1 MRQGIKK
8 YLSALQKKSF
18 LAIISKKGKKMSFI
32 FVIISISVY
41 LLVTALVIHSTHGR
55 ISRERYWK
63 IEIIMVVG
71 FVSYWFF
78 TFFILAFFLKNFS
91 HSNFFYSLHVLHT
104 LLFIIGFF
112 GTFVFLYKHWQLQI
126 LRLHDLNKSGW
137 YCLLDFIPFYNI
149 YDFFVMNIKKRSIM
163 LNEFD
168 ETIDYFSFFEKNKL
182 LQNKKLITKDGVD
195 FYINGIKFE
204 YKNFNGHVQY
214 EVSKMSLENDKTL
227 EEYCMKNLQ
236 QTENAP
242 GYAGEYKISFLDEGN
257 LFEKLKNDLHGIVI
271 DDGFITINE
280 VPFFVRDN
288 YFKYEIVYKTKDSS
302 RIKNFS
308 QVEELQDYSCQS
320 LTKAQLLSLI
330 KQGA

>member
-1 MRQGIKK
+1 
-8 YLSALQKKSF
+8 
-18 LAIISKKGKKMSFI
+18 MSFI

-63 IEIIMVVG
+63 IEIIMIGG
-71 FVSYWFF
+71 FAFYWFF
-78 TFFILAFFLKNFS
+78 TIFIMAFFLHNFS
-91 HSNFFYSLHVLHT
+91 HTTFFYLMHVLQT
-104 LLFIIGFF
+104 LLFVIGIIGSFIF
-112 GTFVFLYKHWQLQI
+112 MYKYWQLQI

-137 YCLLDFIPFYNI
+137 YCLLNLIPFYNI

-195 FYINGIKFE
+195 FYVNGIKFE

-242 GYAGEYKISFLDEGN
+242 GYAGEYRISFLDEGN

-280 VPFFVRDN
+280 VPFFVREN
-288 YFKYEIVYKTKDSS
+288 YLQYEIVYKTKYSS

-308 QVEELQDYSCQS
+308 QVEELQDYSCQA
-320 LTKAQLLSLI
+320 LTKEQLLSLI
-330 KQGA
+330 KQNA

>member
-1 MRQGIKK
+1 
-8 YLSALQKKSF
+8 
-18 LAIISKKGKKMSFI
+18 MSFI

-41 LLVTALVIHSTHGR
+41 LLVTAIVIHSTHGR

-63 IEIIMVVG
+63 IEIIMIGG
-71 FVSYWFF
+71 FASYWFF
-78 TFFILAFFLKNFS
+78 TIFILSFFLHNFS
-91 HSNFFYSLHVLHT
+91 HTTFFYLMHVLQT
-104 LLFIIGFF
+104 LLFVIGFIGSF
-112 GTFVFLYKHWQLQI
+112 IFMYKYWQLQI

-182 LQNKKLITKDGVD
+182 LQDKKLITKDGVD
-195 FYINGIKFE
+195 FYVNGIKFE

-242 GYAGEYKISFLDEGN
+242 GYAGEYRISFLDEGN

-280 VPFFVRDN
+280 VPFFVREN
-288 YFKYEIVYKTKDSS
+288 YLQYEIVYKTKDSS

>member
-1 MRQGIKK
+1 MNLR
-8 YLSALQKKSF
+8 F
-18 LAIISKKGKKMSFI
+18 L
-32 FVIISISVY
+32 IISIAIS
-41 LLVTALVIHSTHGR
+41 LLVTAIVIHSTHGR

-63 IEIIMVVG
+63 IEIIMIGG
-71 FVSYWFF
+71 FASYCFF
-78 TFFILAFFLKNFS
+78 TIFIMAF
-91 HSNFFYSLHVLHT
+91 YYWMHVLQT
-104 LLFIIGFF
+104 LLFVIGIIGSFIF
-112 GTFVFLYKHWQLQI
+112 MYKYWQLQI

-182 LQNKKLITKDGVD
+182 LQDKKLITKDGVD
-195 FYINGIKFE
+195 FYVNGIKFE

-214 EVSKMSLENDKTL
+214 EVSKMSLENDKAL

-242 GYAGEYKISFLDEGN
+242 GYAGEYRISFLDEGN

-280 VPFFVRDN
+280 VPFFVREN
-288 YFKYEIVYKTKDSS
+288 YLQYEIVYKTKDSS

-320 LTKAQLLSLI
+320 LTKAQLLDLI
-330 KQGA
+330 NAPRSKLRGMSSS

>member
-1 MRQGIKK
+1 MNLR
-8 YLSALQKKSF
+8 F
-18 LAIISKKGKKMSFI
+18 L
-32 FVIISISVY
+32 IISIAIY

-63 IEIIMVVG
+63 IEIIMIGG
-71 FVSYWFF
+71 FASYWFF
-78 TFFILAFFLKNFS
+78 TIFILSFFLHNFS
-91 HSNFFYSLHVLHT
+91 HTTFFYLMHVLQT
-104 LLFIIGFF
+104 LLFVIGIIGSFIF
-112 GTFVFLYKHWQLQI
+112 MYKYWQLQI

-137 YCLLDFIPFYNI
+137 YCLLNLIPFYNI

-182 LQNKKLITKDGVD
+182 LQDKKLITKDGVD
-195 FYINGIKFE
+195 FYVSGIKFE

-242 GYAGEYKISFLDEGN
+242 GYAGEYRISFLDEGN

-280 VPFFVRDN
+280 VPFFVREN
-288 YFKYEIVYKTKDSS
+288 YLQYEIVYKTKDSS

-320 LTKAQLLSLI
+320 LTKAQLLELI
-330 KQGA
+330 TQGA

>member
-1 MRQGIKK
+1 MNLR
-8 YLSALQKKSF
+8 F
-18 LAIISKKGKKMSFI
+18 L
-32 FVIISISVY
+32 IISIAIS
-41 LLVTALVIHSTHGR
+41 LLVTAIVIHSTHGR

-63 IEIIMVVG
+63 IEIIMIGG
-71 FVSYWFF
+71 FASYWFF
-78 TFFILAFFLKNFS
+78 TIFILSFFLHNFS
-91 HSNFFYSLHVLHT
+91 HTTFFYLMHVLQT
-104 LLFIIGFF
+104 LLFVIGFIGSF
-112 GTFVFLYKHWQLQI
+112 IFMYKYWQLQI

-182 LQNKKLITKDGVD
+182 LQDKKLITKDGVD
-195 FYINGIKFE
+195 FYVNGIKFE

-242 GYAGEYKISFLDEGN
+242 GYAGEYRISFLDEGN

-280 VPFFVRDN
+280 VPFFVREN
-288 YFKYEIVYKTKDSS
+288 YLQYEIVYKAKDSS

-320 LTKAQLLSLI
+320 LTKAQLLDLI
-330 KQGA
+330 NAPRSKLRGMSSS

>member
-1 MRQGIKK
+1 
-8 YLSALQKKSF
+8 
-18 LAIISKKGKKMSFI
+18 MSFI

-63 IEIIMVVG
+63 IEIIMIGG
-71 FVSYWFF
+71 FASYWFF
-78 TFFILAFFLKNFS
+78 TIFILSFFLHNFS
-91 HSNFFYSLHVLHT
+91 HITFFYLMHVLQT
-104 LLFIIGFF
+104 LLFVIGIIGSFIF
-112 GTFVFLYKHWQLQI
+112 MYKYWQLQI

-137 YCLLDFIPFYNI
+137 YCLLNLIPFYNI

-182 LQNKKLITKDGVD
+182 LQDKKLITKDGVD
-195 FYINGIKFE
+195 FYVNGIKFE

-242 GYAGEYKISFLDEGN
+242 GYAGEYRISFFDEGN
-257 LFEKLKNDLHGIVI
+257 LFEMLKNDLHGIVI

-280 VPFFVRDN
+280 VPFFVREN
-288 YFKYEIVYKTKDSS
+288 YLQYEIVYKTKDSS

-320 LTKAQLLSLI
+320 LTKAQLLELI
-330 KQGA
+330 TQGA

>member
-1 MRQGIKK
+1 MPLFWGAK
-8 YLSALQKKSF
+8 
-18 LAIISKKGKKMSFI
+18 KKMNLRFL
-32 FVIISISVY
+32 IISIAIS
-41 LLVTALVIHSTHGR
+41 LLVTAMVIHSTHGR
-55 ISRERYWK
+55 ISRKRYWK
-63 IEIIMVVG
+63 IEIIMIGG
-71 FVSYWFF
+71 FASYWFF
-78 TFFILAFFLKNFS
+78 TIFIMAFY
-91 HSNFFYSLHVLHT
+91 HTNFFYWMHVLQT
-104 LLFIIGFF
+104 FLFVIGIIGSFIF
-112 GTFVFLYKHWQLQI
+112 MYKYWQLQI

-195 FYINGIKFE
+195 FYVNGIKFE

-214 EVSKMSLENDKTL
+214 EVSKMSLENDKTV
-227 EEYCMKNLQ
+227 EEYCKKYLQ

-242 GYAGEYKISFLDEGN
+242 GYAGEYRISFLDEGN

-280 VPFFVRDN
+280 VPFFVREN
-288 YFKYEIVYKTKDSS
+288 YLQYEIVYKTKDSS

-320 LTKAQLLSLI
+320 LTKAQLLDLI

>member
-1 MRQGIKK
+1 MNLR
-8 YLSALQKKSF
+8 F
-18 LAIISKKGKKMSFI
+18 L
-32 FVIISISVY
+32 IISIAIS
-41 LLVTALVIHSTHGR
+41 LLVTAMVIHSTHGR

-63 IEIIMVVG
+63 IEIIMIGG
-71 FVSYWFF
+71 FAFYWFF

-91 HSNFFYSLHVLHT
+91 HSSFFYSLHVLHT
-104 LLFIIGFF
+104 LLFVTGIIGSFIF
-112 GTFVFLYKHWQLQI
+112 MYKYWQLQI

-195 FYINGIKFE
+195 FYVNGIKFE
-204 YKNFNGHVQY
+204 YKNFNDHVQY

-242 GYAGEYKISFLDEGN
+242 GYAGEYRISFLDEGN

-280 VPFFVRDN
+280 VPFFVREN
-288 YFKYEIVYKTKDSS
+288 YLQYEIVYKTKDSS

>member
-1 MRQGIKK
+1 MPLFWGAKE
-8 YLSALQKKSF
+8 
-18 LAIISKKGKKMSFI
+18 KMNLIFI
-32 FVIISISVY
+32 IISIAIS
-41 LLVTALVIHSTHGR
+41 LLVTAIVIHSTHGR
-55 ISRERYWK
+55 ISRKRYWK
-63 IEIIMVVG
+63 IEATMVVG

-91 HSNFFYSLHVLHT
+91 HSSFFYSLHVLHT

-195 FYINGIKFE
+195 FYVSGIKFE

-242 GYAGEYKISFLDEGN
+242 GYAGEYRISFLDEGN

-280 VPFFVRDN
+280 VPFFVREN
-288 YFKYEIVYKTKDSS
+288 YLQYEIVYKTKDSS

-320 LTKAQLLSLI
+320 LTKAQLLDLI
-330 KQGA
+330 NAPRSKLRGMSSS

>member
-1 MRQGIKK
+1 MNLR
-8 YLSALQKKSF
+8 F
-18 LAIISKKGKKMSFI
+18 L
-32 FVIISISVY
+32 IISIAIS
-41 LLVTALVIHSTHGR
+41 LLVTAIVIHSTHGR

-63 IEIIMVVG
+63 IEIIMIGG
-71 FVSYWFF
+71 FASYWFF
-78 TFFILAFFLKNFS
+78 TIFILSFFLHNFS
-91 HSNFFYSLHVLHT
+91 HTTFFYLMHVLQT
-104 LLFIIGFF
+104 LLFVIGIIGSFIF
-112 GTFVFLYKHWQLQI
+112 MYKYWQLQI

-195 FYINGIKFE
+195 FYVSGIKFE

-242 GYAGEYKISFLDEGN
+242 GYAGEYRISFLDEGN
-257 LFEKLKNDLHGIVI
+257 LFEQLKNDLHGIVI

-280 VPFFVRDN
+280 VPFFVREN
-288 YFKYEIVYKTKDSS
+288 YLQYEIVYKTKDSS

-320 LTKAQLLSLI
+320 LTKAQLLDLI
-330 KQGA
+330 NAPRSKLRGMSSS

>member
-1 MRQGIKK
+1 MNLR
-8 YLSALQKKSF
+8 F
-18 LAIISKKGKKMSFI
+18 L
-32 FVIISISVY
+32 IISIAIS
-41 LLVTALVIHSTHGR
+41 LLVTAIVIHSTHGR

-63 IEIIMVVG
+63 IEIIMIGG
-71 FVSYWFF
+71 FAFYCFF
-78 TFFILAFFLKNFS
+78 TIFIMAFYINNFS
-91 HSNFFYSLHVLHT
+91 HTNFFYWMHVLQT
-104 LLFIIGFF
+104 LLFVIGIIGSFIF
-112 GTFVFLYKHWQLQI
+112 MYKYWQLQI
-126 LRLHDLNKSGW
+126 LHLHDLNKSGW

-149 YDFFVMNIKKRSIM
+149 YDFFIMNIKKRSIM

-182 LQNKKLITKDGVD
+182 LQSKKLITKDGVD
-195 FYINGIKFE
+195 FYVNGIKFE

-242 GYAGEYKISFLDEGN
+242 GYAGEYRISFLDEGN

-280 VPFFVRDN
+280 VPFFVREN
-288 YFKYEIVYKTKDSS
+288 YLQYEIVYKTKDSS

-320 LTKAQLLSLI
+320 LTKAQLLELI
-330 KQGA
+330 TQGA

>member
-1 MRQGIKK
+1 
-8 YLSALQKKSF
+8 
-18 LAIISKKGKKMSFI
+18 MSFI

-55 ISRERYWK
+55 ISRKRYWK
-63 IEIIMVVG
+63 IEATMVVG

-91 HSNFFYSLHVLHT
+91 HSSFFYSLHVLHT

-112 GTFVFLYKHWQLQI
+112 GSFIFMYKYWQLQI

-182 LQNKKLITKDGVD
+182 LKDKKLITRDGVD
-195 FYINGIKFE
+195 FYISGIKFE

-214 EVSKMSLENDKTL
+214 EVSKMSLENDKAL

-242 GYAGEYKISFLDEGN
+242 GYAGEYRISFLDEGN

-320 LTKAQLLSLI
+320 LTKAQLLDLI
-330 KQGA
+330 NAPRSKLRGMSSS

>member
-1 MRQGIKK
+1 MNLR
-8 YLSALQKKSF
+8 F
-18 LAIISKKGKKMSFI
+18 L
-32 FVIISISVY
+32 IISIAIS
-41 LLVTALVIHSTHGR
+41 LLVTAIVIHSTHGR
-55 ISRERYWK
+55 ISRKRYWK
-63 IEIIMVVG
+63 IEATMVVG

-195 FYINGIKFE
+195 FYVNGIKFE

-214 EVSKMSLENDKTL
+214 EVSKMSLENDKTV
-227 EEYCMKNLQ
+227 EEYCKKYLQ

-242 GYAGEYKISFLDEGN
+242 GYAGEYRISFLDEGN

-280 VPFFVRDN
+280 VPFFVREN
-288 YFKYEIVYKTKDSS
+288 YLQYEIVYKTKDSS

-320 LTKAQLLSLI
+320 LTKAQLLDLI

>member
-1 MRQGIKK
+1 
-8 YLSALQKKSF
+8 
-18 LAIISKKGKKMSFI
+18 MSFI
-32 FVIISISVY
+32 FVIISISVS
-41 LLVTALVIHSTHGR
+41 LLVTAMVIHSTHGR
-55 ISRERYWK
+55 ISRKRYWK
-63 IEIIMVVG
+63 IEATMVVG

-91 HSNFFYSLHVLHT
+91 HSSFFYSLHVLHT

-112 GTFVFLYKHWQLQI
+112 GTFIFMYKYWQLQI

-195 FYINGIKFE
+195 FYVNGIKFE

-214 EVSKMSLENDKTL
+214 EVSN
-227 EEYCMKNLQ
+227 C
-236 QTENAP
+236 
-242 GYAGEYKISFLDEGN
+242 
-257 LFEKLKNDLHGIVI
+257 
-271 DDGFITINE
+271 
-280 VPFFVRDN
+280 
-288 YFKYEIVYKTKDSS
+288 
-302 RIKNFS
+302 
-308 QVEELQDYSCQS
+308 
-320 LTKAQLLSLI
+320 LT
-330 KQGA
+330 

>member
-1 MRQGIKK
+1 MNLR
-8 YLSALQKKSF
+8 F
-18 LAIISKKGKKMSFI
+18 L
-32 FVIISISVY
+32 IISIAIY

-63 IEIIMVVG
+63 IEIIMIGG
-71 FVSYWFF
+71 FASYWFF
-78 TFFILAFFLKNFS
+78 TIFILSFFLHNFS
-91 HSNFFYSLHVLHT
+91 HTTFFYLMHVLQT
-104 LLFIIGFF
+104 LLFVIGIIGSFIF
-112 GTFVFLYKHWQLQI
+112 MYKYWQLQI
-126 LRLHDLNKSGW
+126 LRLHDQNKSGW

-182 LQNKKLITKDGVD
+182 LKDKKLITRDGVD
-195 FYINGIKFE
+195 FYISGIKFE

-242 GYAGEYKISFLDEGN
+242 GYAGEYRISFLDEGN

-280 VPFFVRDN
+280 VPFFVREN
-288 YFKYEIVYKTKDSS
+288 YLQYEIVYKTKDSS

-320 LTKAQLLSLI
+320 LTKAQLLDLI
-330 KQGA
+330 NAPRSNLRGMSSS